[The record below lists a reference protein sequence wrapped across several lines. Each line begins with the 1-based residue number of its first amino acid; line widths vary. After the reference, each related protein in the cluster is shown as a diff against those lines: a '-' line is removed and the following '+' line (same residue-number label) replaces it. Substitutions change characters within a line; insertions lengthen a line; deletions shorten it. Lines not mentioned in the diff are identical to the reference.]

1 MKTSEEIQEFINKS
15 FYITRSNFYNHPEL
29 CYQELLAAN
38 NITMKMIKTLA
49 KLTKKLSDQVEDT
62 EKELQELKNKFAF
75 YEKCIN
81 TLEKDAI
88 IQTLEFCEK
97 YSDKKYTGDKTNLK
111 ECQAFI
117 DENLDKAENL
127 YDEYLRHIP
136 TM

>member
-1 MKTSEEIQEFINKS
+1 MKTSEELQEFINS
-15 FYITRSNFYNHPEL
+15 IFSPGRDRYPEL
-29 CYQELLAAN
+29 YATNILAINAQTISLIRKLAELV
-38 NITMKMIKTLA
+38 
-49 KLTKKLSDQVEDT
+49 KKLSDQAEDT
-62 EKELQELKNKFAF
+62 NKELQELKNKFAF
-75 YEKCIN
+75 YEKCVN

-111 ECQAFI
+111 DCQAFI

-127 YDEYLRHIP
+127 YDEYLRHTP

>member
-1 MKTSEEIQEFINKS
+1 MKLVEDIRNFIKS
-15 FYITRSNFYNHPEL
+15 LHYPEPNDYCNPDVKESLVIEYSNDV
-29 CYQELLAAN
+29 
-38 NITMKMIKTLA
+38 LA
-49 KLTKKLSDQVEDT
+49 KVEELADIVET
-62 EKELQELKNKFAF
+62 MANHIEKIDRKIAF
-75 YEKCIN
+75 YERCIN
-81 TLEKDAI
+81 IVEKDAI

-127 YDEYLRHIP
+127 YDEYLRHTP

>member
-1 MKTSEEIQEFINKS
+1 MKTSEELQEFINS
-15 FYITRSNFYNHPEL
+15 IFSPGRDRYPEL
-29 CYQELLAAN
+29 YATNILAINAQTISLIRKLAELV
-38 NITMKMIKTLA
+38 
-49 KLTKKLSDQVEDT
+49 KKLSDQVEDT
-62 EKELQELKNKFAF
+62 NKELQELKNKFAF

-81 TLEKDAI
+81 AMEKDAI

-111 ECQAFI
+111 DCQAFI

-127 YDEYLRHIP
+127 YDEYLRHTP